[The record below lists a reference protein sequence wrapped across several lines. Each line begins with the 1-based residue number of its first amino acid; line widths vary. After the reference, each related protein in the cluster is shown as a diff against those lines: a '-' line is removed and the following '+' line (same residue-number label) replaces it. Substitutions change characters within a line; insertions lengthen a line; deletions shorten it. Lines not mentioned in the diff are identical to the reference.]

1 LFTKWEIGVKI
12 LQKIQRLSIA
22 IGLLFVLLS
31 TQSLGVNRDIVFHDI
46 ASTVMMNSLQSVD
59 KNNFLRKFYQKLF
72 FVPVWV
78 KEEQIS
84 DFSRDL
90 FAHIEKDQTL
100 SDTSKL
106 KINAKNLFAYA
117 QDIYLTRDLLVEKIK
132 LEFEIA
138 QLYKGYA
145 DYKLYGSINWGAFQG
160 NLYNLRAK
168 KIKGEW
174 VTYKPKYS
182 PISLME
188 NVVLG
193 RTLTE
198 MFEEARP
205 KEYRYSQLE
214 EALYRY
220 LQIQRNG
227 AWKRV
232 AVTGKLLMG
241 KKYTIV
247 PALRERLRISG
258 EYIGCKTTETKEYD
272 NCLNDAVIRF
282 QSHHGL
288 VAKGV
293 IGKNTIKALNVSL
306 AMRIQQIRLNLD
318 RIKWLYE
325 RNNKRHIII
334 NIPAFTLFFEED
346 KVLRQTMKVIIGST
360 KNPTPIF
367 SNLVQTIVL
376 NPHWN
381 VPKSIIQN
389 EMIPKLLRNKDAMV
403 KEGIEI
409 YTGWGKDAKK
419 ISGTSVNWKDYRYSK
434 SMPYRFAQVP
444 GYRNA
449 LGKVKFLFPNQFSVY
464 MHDTPNKRLFNR
476 NVRALSHGCIRLH
489 KPRELLKTFATFNDK
504 VDYDK
509 SQKIL
514 KGKKKAYYALNN
526 KVPVDVV
533 YLTAYVDYDGVLQFR
548 NDIYGYDKMQLKSY
562 RKW

>member
-1 LFTKWEIGVKI
+1 MTVKI
-12 LQKIQRLSIA
+12 LHKIQGFYI
-22 IGLLFVLLS
+22 ITGLLFLIVS
-31 TQSLGVNRDIVFHDI
+31 TQNLSANKDIAFNDV

-59 KNNFLRKFYQKLF
+59 KRNFLRKFYQRLF

-90 FAHIEKDQTL
+90 FSHIQNDQTL
-100 SDTSKL
+100 SATSKL
-106 KINAKNLFAYA
+106 KIHAQQLLSYA
-117 QDIYLTRDLLVEKIK
+117 QNVYLEKDLLVEKIK
-132 LEFEIA
+132 LEFAIA

-145 DYKLYGSINWGAFQG
+145 DYALYGSINWGAFQG

-174 VTYKPKYS
+174 VTYKPRYS
-182 PISLME
+182 PSSLME
-188 NVVLG
+188 KAVLG
-193 RTLTE
+193 RTLTQ
-198 MFEEARP
+198 MFEEAKP
-205 KEYRYSQLE
+205 KEYHYAQLE
-214 EALYRY
+214 KALLHY
-220 LQIQRNG
+220 LQIEGNG
-227 AWKRV
+227 GWQKV
-232 AVTGKLLMG
+232 AVTGKLIVG
-241 KKYTIV
+241 KKYTVV
-247 PALRERLRISG
+247 PALRERLRVTG
-258 EYIGCKTTETKEYD
+258 EYLGCNTPETKQYD
-272 NCLNDAVIRF
+272 SCLNDAVIRF
-282 QSHHGL
+282 QSRHGL

-293 IGKNTIKALNVSL
+293 IGRNTIQALNIPL
-306 AMRIQQIRLNLD
+306 ASRIQQIRLNLD

-325 RNNKRHIII
+325 RKNKRHIII

-346 KVLRQTMKVIIGST
+346 KALRQTMRVITG
-360 KNPTPIF
+360 KKRNPTPIF

-381 VPKSIIQN
+381 VPKSIIQK
-389 EMIPKLLRNKDAMV
+389 EMIPKLLRNKNAMI

-409 YTGWGKDAKK
+409 YTGWDKDAQK
-419 ISGTSVNWKDYRYSK
+419 ISGASVDWNAYRYSK
-434 SMPYRFAQVP
+434 TVPYRFAQVP

-449 LGKVKFLFPNQFSVY
+449 LGKLKFLFPNQFSVY

-489 KPRELLKTFATFNDK
+489 KPRELLKTFASFNES
-504 VDYDK
+504 VDYTK
-509 SQKIL
+509 AQKIL

-533 YLTAYVDYDGVLQFR
+533 YLTAYVDYSGVLQFR
-548 NDIYGYDKMQLKSY
+548 NDIYGYDKMQLQSY